1 MWWVKVVWNAEV
13 NMKRERYTLI
23 CSNAYLL
30 ALVLVPILFAQRTNA
45 QDQSNF
51 FKQEDGLL
59 KLEVLKVATGF
70 KFTEGPVSDGKGSV
84 YFTDIPNNRIMKID
98 ASNNVSVFMENCGS
112 CNGLAIDGKG
122 EMIACRMDGE
132 LIGIDLASKRV
143 RVLAKEYQGTRFN
156 ACNDLVIDQS
166 GGIYFTDPRYKA
178 PEPWPQKVEAFY
190 YRSASGIVSRLGSDL
205 VAPNGIVLSPD
216 EKTLYVVPSLQ
227 KELIAFDVESP
238 GVLKNRRVFCEL
250 RQKDSSGNKGGD
262 GCAVDKEGNLYV
274 TTDIG
279 IQVYSTHGQS
289 IADAA
294 SKYLGLIELPEI
306 PANCGF
312 GGLDGKTLYATCRTS
327 LYAIRVPF
335 PGHTFLGNVK

>member
-1 MWWVKVVWNAEV
+1 M
-13 NMKRERYTLI
+13 
-23 CSNAYLL
+23 S
-30 ALVLVPILFAQRTNA
+30 ILFEQRTNA
-45 QDQSNF
+45 EDQPNF
-51 FKQEDGLL
+51 YKQADGLL
-59 KLEVLKVATGF
+59 KFEVLKIATGF

-84 YFTDIPNNRIMKID
+84 YFTDIPNNRIMRID
-98 ASNNVSVFMENCGS
+98 ASNNVSVFMENSGS
-112 CNGLAIDGKG
+112 CNGLAIDSKG

-132 LIGIDLASKRV
+132 LIGIDLASKSV
-143 RVLAKEYQGTRFN
+143 RVLAKEYLSTRFN

-178 PEPWPQKVEAFY
+178 PEPWPQTVEAFY
-190 YRSASGIVSRLGSDL
+190 YRSESGVVSRLGSDL
-205 VAPNGIVLSPD
+205 LAPNGIVLSPD
-216 EKTLYVVPSLQ
+216 EKTIYVVPSLQ

-279 IQVYSTHGQS
+279 IQVYSPRTQS
-289 IADAA
+289 VGNTATN
-294 SKYLGLIELPEI
+294 YLGLIELPEI

-312 GGLDGKTLYATCRTS
+312 GGSDGKTLYATCRTS
-327 LYAIRVPF
+327 LYTIRVPIAGHKF
-335 PGHTFLGNVK
+335 PGAIK